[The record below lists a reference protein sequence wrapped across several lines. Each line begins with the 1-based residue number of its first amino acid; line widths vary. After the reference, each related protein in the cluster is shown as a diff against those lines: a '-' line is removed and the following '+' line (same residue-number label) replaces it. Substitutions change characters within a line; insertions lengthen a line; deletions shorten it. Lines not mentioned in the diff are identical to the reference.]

1 MLDML
6 KAHIFELIWYIIVF
20 EHVFLLRGVNISSWL
35 LLEKNAGELQDV
47 GDNEVA

>member
-35 LLEKNAGELQDV
+35 LLEKNEGELQDV